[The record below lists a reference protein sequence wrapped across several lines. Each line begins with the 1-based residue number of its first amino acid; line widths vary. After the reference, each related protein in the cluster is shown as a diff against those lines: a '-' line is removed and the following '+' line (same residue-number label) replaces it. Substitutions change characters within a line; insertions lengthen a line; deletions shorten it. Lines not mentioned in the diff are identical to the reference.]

1 MGSSSSVGKVVWGG
15 KRYGVVYA
23 MIQCKNSQV
32 YQCVSVSV
40 SVWQEVVAYYCITN
54 DRQPPPRRHLA
65 ARMRQLT
72 YLSAQDMKRLR
83 YCRQLFICRYPY
95 TRIHTIHSCL
105 FILTVVCGFLMR
117 GQAKCH
123 AFVVVA
129 AAFNIYLFA
138 SASRNAL
145 KPIK

>member
-1 MGSSSSVGKVVWGG
+1 MGKEGGRGG
-15 KRYGVVYA
+15 KRYGVGYA
-23 MIQCKNSQV
+23 MIQCKSSQV
-32 YQCVSVSV
+32 YQCVCVTVSV

-95 TRIHTIHSCL
+95 TRTLKL
-105 FILTVVCGFLMR
+105 FTVVYSYVGSLCGDRQNVMHLLLLLSIF
-117 GQAKCH
+117 
-123 AFVVVA
+123 
-129 AAFNIYLFA
+129 IYLRVPRA
-138 SASRNAL
+138 MH
-145 KPIK
+145 

>member
-1 MGSSSSVGKVVWGG
+1 MWKEGGRGG

-23 MIQCKNSQV
+23 MIQCKSSQV
-32 YQCVSVSV
+32 YQCVCVSVTVSV

-95 TRIHTIHSCL
+95 TRTLKL
-105 FILTVVCGFLMR
+105 FTVVHSYVGSLCGDRQNVMHSLLLLSIF
-117 GQAKCH
+117 
-123 AFVVVA
+123 
-129 AAFNIYLFA
+129 IYLRVPRA
-138 SASRNAL
+138 MH
-145 KPIK
+145 